1 MSATTHEFVV
11 FGQVAHVCLALRTAV
26 ALLMLEYRDWLNF
39 ANAEL
44 PHSATAGVPATAALQ
59 LLQHCWF
66 YWRRMRITATAA
78 TLLLLEY

>member
-11 FGQVAHVCLALRTAV
+11 FGQVVYACFALRTAV
-26 ALLMLEYRDWLNF
+26 ALVMLEYRDWFNF

-59 LLQHCWF
+59 LPKHCWF
-66 YWRRMRITATAA
+66 YCCRMRITATAP